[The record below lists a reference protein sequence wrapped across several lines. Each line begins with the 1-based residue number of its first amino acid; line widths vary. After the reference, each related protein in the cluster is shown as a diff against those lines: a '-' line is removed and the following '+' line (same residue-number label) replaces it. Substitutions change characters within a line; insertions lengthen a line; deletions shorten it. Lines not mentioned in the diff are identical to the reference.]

1 MAVNQSIN
9 NFTQLTNYPTTTT
22 TTTPIL
28 SSHVNSKN
36 EKDKV
41 KEVGKTISNYNYS
54 GELFNNYNQINPYK
68 KQKISD
74 DDGGGGGYFGYPME
88 HPECQSFSFQELVS
102 PDQKYVFLF
111 SPFVSASNLNIKISD
126 DGKEGTTTFS

>member
-22 TTTPIL
+22 TTTTNTTTTTTTTTPIL

-36 EKDKV
+36 EDKV

-74 DDGGGGGYFGYPME
+74 DDGGDGDGVGYFGYPME
-88 HPECQSFSFQELVS
+88 HPECHLVFKNWC
-102 PDQKYVFLF
+102 PLIKNMFFCFL
-111 SPFVSASNLNIKISD
+111 LLYLLQI
-126 DGKEGTTTFS
+126 